1 MSLRGRMGTMG
12 GANKADQGG
21 AAKGRGGG
29 GVWGVVPA
37 GAVFMVTGGE
47 GVGVVLATGESKGK
61 GNRAGKAVRG
71 CVTSSLEDCEFLS
84 SQQRF
89 DLWTG
94 T

>member
-1 MSLRGRMGTMG
+1 MGTMG

-21 AAKGRGGG
+21 AAKGRGRGMAVG
-29 GVWGVVPA
+29 IAVAEVMGT
-37 GAVFMVTGGE
+37 GAEVEGE
-47 GVGVVLATGESKGK
+47 VEGTGESKGK